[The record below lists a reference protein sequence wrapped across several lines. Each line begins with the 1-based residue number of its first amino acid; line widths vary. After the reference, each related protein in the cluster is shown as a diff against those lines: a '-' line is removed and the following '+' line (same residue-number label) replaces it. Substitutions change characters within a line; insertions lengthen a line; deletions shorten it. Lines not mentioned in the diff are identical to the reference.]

1 LFHLSQKNEY
11 LGKNLET
18 EHEMVYSPQRMHR
31 VFSPF
36 SIAHQVGCWIN
47 NFLYDLRLRKSY
59 KAPLPVISVGNIAF
73 GGSEKTPLVMN
84 LLSFCLKNGIRP
96 ALVTRGYKGKWE
108 KTGGT
113 LSDGRQI
120 WASWKE
126 AGDEPFMVCQ
136 RFPHV
141 GIYVGRNRIVSC
153 EKASRE
159 RFDVAILDDG
169 FQHRRLQR
177 DLNIVL
183 CTPGKKTALREFFSS
198 LKRADII
205 LVKQNGDGPTKRKI
219 KGNFS
224 LAKVFTYTVKN
235 QGFYSSK
242 DKGPHPVE
250 LLEQKRL
257 LVLSGIARPKRF
269 LSLLEKEGLVPAS
282 VLQFPDHH
290 SYPPSSIKKISRE
303 IQKIAA
309 DAVLTT
315 EKDYFKLKKLQKEQ
329 NIPVFYNR
337 IELEIEKE
345 FYLEILLSLKS
356 N

>member
-1 LFHLSQKNEY
+1 
-11 LGKNLET
+11 
-18 EHEMVYSPQRMHR
+18 MVYSPQSMHR
-31 VFSPF
+31 VLSPF
-36 SIAHQVGCWIN
+36 SLVHQVGCWFN
-47 NFLYDLRLRKSY
+47 NLFYDLGMRKSY
-59 KAPLPVISVGNIAF
+59 KASLPVLSVGNIAF

-84 LLSFCLKNGIRP
+84 ILSFCLKNGIRP
-96 ALVTRGYKGKWE
+96 ALVTRGYKGNWE
-108 KTGGT
+108 KTGGV

-120 WASWKE
+120 FASWKE
-126 AGDEPFMVCQ
+126 AGDEPFMVSK
-136 RFPHV
+136 RFPQV
-141 GIYVGRNRIVSC
+141 GIYVGRNRLVSC
-153 EKASRE
+153 EKAFQE
-159 RFDVAILDDG
+159 HFHVAILDDG

-183 CTPGKKTALREFFSS
+183 YTPGEKTALREFFSS
-198 LKRADII
+198 LKRADMI
-205 LVKQNGDGPTKRKI
+205 LVKRTGDAPTKRKM

-224 LAKVFTYTVKN
+224 RAKVFTYTVKN
-235 QGFYSSK
+235 QGFYSSR

-269 LSLLEKEGLVPAS
+269 LSLLEKEGLTPAS

-303 IQKIAA
+303 IQKIEA

-315 EKDYFKLKKLQKEQ
+315 EKDHFKLKKLQKEL

-337 IELEIEKE
+337 IELEVDKE
-345 FYLEILLSLKS
+345 FYPEILLSLKS
-356 N
+356 S

>member
-1 LFHLSQKNEY
+1 MIILVFQY
-11 LGKNLET
+11 LET
-18 EHEMVYSPQRMHR
+18 EYEMLYSPRRMHR
-31 VFSPF
+31 VLSPF
-36 SIAHQVGCWIN
+36 SLAHQAGCWIN
-47 NFLYDLRLRKSY
+47 NLLYDLRLRRSY
-59 KAPLPVISVGNIAF
+59 KPPLPVISVGNIAF

-120 WASWKE
+120 LASWEE
-126 AGDEPFMVCQ
+126 AGDEPFMISQ
-136 RFPHV
+136 RFPQV
-141 GIYVGRNRIVSC
+141 GIYIGRNRLVSC
-153 EKASRE
+153 EKAFQE
-159 RFDVAILDDG
+159 HFDVALLDDG

-183 CTPGKKTALREFFSS
+183 YTSGEKTALRESFSS

-205 LVKQNGDGPTKRKI
+205 LVKQNGDAPTKQKMRE
-219 KGNFS
+219 NFS
-224 LAKVFTYTVKN
+224 RAKVLTYIVKN
-235 QGFYSSK
+235 QGFYSTK
-242 DKGPHPVE
+242 DRNLYPVE
-250 LLEQKRL
+250 LLKQKRL
-257 LVLSGIARPKRF
+257 LILSGIALPKRF
-269 LSLLEKEGLVPAS
+269 LSLLEKEGLILAS

-303 IQKIAA
+303 IQKVEA

-315 EKDYFKLKKLQKEQ
+315 EKDYFKLRDLQKEQ

-337 IELEIEKE
+337 IELEVDKE
-345 FYLEILLSLKS
+345 FYPEILLSLKS
-356 N
+356 S